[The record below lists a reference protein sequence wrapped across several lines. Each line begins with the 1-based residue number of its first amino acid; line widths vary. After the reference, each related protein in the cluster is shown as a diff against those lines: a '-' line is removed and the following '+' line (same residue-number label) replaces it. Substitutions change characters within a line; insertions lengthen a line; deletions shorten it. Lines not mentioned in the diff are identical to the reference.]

1 MAQYVRESERVV
13 RQVFA
18 HARASSPWI
27 NFFDELDARRAARTC
42 STRRCAAPGGST
54 GCSTSTCP
62 WRMSVPESCARSLS
76 TAASRLRRLH
86 HLSCRRTVSR
96 RWSAASAA
104 RGTTAPI
111 WLRSCGGRA
120 WIGVPL
126 APRVTPRAWWC
137 WLRTSRLRWI
147 RSCLS

>member
-1 MAQYVRESERVV
+1 QYVRESECTV

-18 HARASSPWI
+18 RARASSHCI

-42 STRRCAAPGGST
+42 STQRCAAPGGST
-54 GCSTSTCP
+54 SCSTSTCP
-62 WRMSVPESCARSLS
+62 WRTSVPKSWL
-76 TAASRLRRLH
+76 
-86 HLSCRRTVSR
+86 
-96 RWSAASAA
+96 AASAA

-111 WLRSCGGRA
+111 WLRSCGRWARRDFVGHWACCGR

-137 WLRTSRLRWI
+137 WLRTSRPRWI
-147 RSCLS
+147 RSCLA